1 MNRWLSSA
9 AVTLTAIAVV
19 GVAQPAAAAPPDE
32 VSGSFEVPGICPFTV
47 LLEVEGKAKTIERP
61 DGSFILTSP
70 GFVATAT
77 NTSTEAFVTWSIT
90 GSFHQST
97 LPNGDTFT
105 KMTGRNLVT
114 DPVAGFALI
123 SGDFSFTAA
132 PDGSI
137 VVPLNGKGRIVDHL
151 GRLAA
156 AGTVA
161 REPGLHTET
170 LDVSRLPAGAY
181 RVVVDHDGARQSLP
195 LVVR

>member
-1 MNRWLSSA
+1 MAKSTTRYVCQSCGASFPRWTGKCESCNAWNSIVEEAGRVEMPKGLSR
-9 AVTLTAIAVV
+9 
-19 GVAQPAAAAPPDE
+19 
-32 VSGSFEVPGICPFTV
+32 
-47 LLEVEGKAKTIERP
+47 GKGKTIERP

-70 GFVATAT
+70 GLVATLT
-77 NTSTEAFVTWSIT
+77 NTSTEASVTWSIT

-137 VVPLNGKGRIVDHL
+137 VVPLNGKGRIVDVCDAL
-151 GRLAA
+151 
-156 AGTVA
+156 
-161 REPGLHTET
+161 
-170 LDVSRLPAGAY
+170 S
-181 RVVVDHDGARQSLP
+181 
-195 LVVR
+195 

>member
-1 MNRWLSSA
+1 MHRWLSSA
-9 AVTLTAIAVV
+9 VVTIAAVATI
-19 GVAQPAAAAPPDE
+19 GVAQPAAAAPPDP

-47 LLEVEGKAKTIERP
+47 LLEIEGKGKTIERP

-70 GFVATAT
+70 GLVATLT
-77 NTSTEAFVTWSIT
+77 NTSTEASVTWSIT

-123 SGDFSFTAA
+123 AGDFSFVAA

-137 VVPLNGKGRIVDHL
+137 VTPLNGNGRIVDVCEVL
-151 GRLAA
+151 G
-156 AGTVA
+156 
-161 REPGLHTET
+161 
-170 LDVSRLPAGAY
+170 
-181 RVVVDHDGARQSLP
+181 
-195 LVVR
+195 